1 MDRCQLKAPAFTT
14 FEVLTR
20 SVKDMILQPRNPIRI
35 EYMVLRLLFRYLT
48 QVPTA
53 NLRCSQFPSCGHLL
67 NFGWC
72 CYLREQ
78 PMRRSLLS

>member
-20 SVKDMILQPRNPIRI
+20 SVKDTILQPRNPTRV

-48 QVPTA
+48 QVPTV
-53 NLRCSQFPSCGHLL
+53 NLRCRQFPTCGHLL

-72 CYLREQ
+72 C
-78 PMRRSLLS
+78 